1 MDEVKVS
8 NTTEL
13 IKIEHELAERGIG
26 SDIAQKLMDI
36 ANEARKYSYSP
47 YSKYSVGAA
56 LLAYDGT
63 IYTGVNVETAART
76 GVCAE
81 RNALFKAVS
90 EGNTKFLAL
99 AVAGGK
105 HEFVAKSCTPCGVCR
120 QVLSEFVSD
129 DFIVI
134 VNDDEGHINML
145 RFGDLFPYSF
155 GPGNLK

>member
-1 MDEVKVS
+1 MDEVKINS
-8 NTTEL
+8 TTEL
-13 IKIEHELAERGIG
+13 MKNEHELTERGIG

-36 ANEARKYSYSP
+36 ANEARKFSYSP
-47 YSKYSVGAA
+47 YSNYSVGAA
-56 LLAYDGT
+56 LLAYDGS
-63 IYTGVNVETAART
+63 IYTGVNVETAAMT

-81 RNALFKAVS
+81 RNALFKAIS
-90 EGNTKFLAL
+90 EGKSRFLAI

-120 QVLSEFVSD
+120 QVLSEFVND

-134 VNDDEGHINML
+134 VNDDNENIQML
-145 RFGDLFPYSF
+145 RFGELFPYSF